1 MANRDVN
8 LVLRARDEATKA
20 FESLADAM
28 KQLQEVQKGVASGAL
43 STKTALGGFAQ
54 AISEIQ
60 KQIKSDSIG
69 GRLQKEMTGAK
80 QAVDSLKSSVEQTR
94 QAQAAFADQAAKAS
108 AKAKEEAVAADQL
121 STSLKSQRQLL
132 KELNREKAK
141 ADRAA
146 TRPTQNIG
154 FSTPAAA
161 SAGVFLG
168 EGISELKQGIEETTR
183 SLNEYRNSS
192 KNAARDADTLASRA
206 EGAGQSLERQKVAL
220 GEAER
225 ALTEL
230 EDQSKQARQA
240 LDQLAATS
248 DRNLTAAIGRQ
259 VRAVQEAK
267 AAYESN
273 TTEVAQAA
281 RRYRETGAALAE
293 ITKRQGENAQAT
305 LEARLA
311 HEQAG
316 LALEKLK
323 QRGNEAKNSYLA
335 QREGL
340 QRMRDAS
347 RETATDLDTLAA
359 RQDRV
364 IAAQQRANASAA
376 QATARTQA
384 LSTSTQQAQQ
394 RVTAAAGAVDRNAAA
409 LKRLATGAAGA
420 AGSVQTL
427 DQAFRQFYG
436 GSRQALS
443 LLQRLRGQFLGLT
456 AGITGFYAAVNQVG
470 QVINAIQTI
479 DATVSRLTA
488 VNDGSLPK
496 ISADLD
502 FIRRTANRLGVEFG
516 VLANQ
521 YSLFAAATRGSA
533 IEGDTRGIF
542 LALVESARVN
552 KLPLEQLEGAL
563 KALGQIASKGSV
575 QMEELRGQLGDR
587 LPGALQIMADG
598 LGMSTA
604 EMIKL
609 MEQGQLSSDSL
620 SNFARELNSRFGGSL
635 ENALNTSTTALGA
648 FQNAVFQAQLEFAKA
663 GFEDGFR
670 DLLFAATEFLQS
682 AEFKTALGSL
692 SQATASFMKIIEA
705 AFENF
710 QLIITALTAAIALR
724 FAPIVIVA
732 SRGVMNFG
740 LALAGTATPSMGA
753 FNKSVVLTTAGVR
766 AFGTATTAATVK
778 TTVFGTAL
786 KSVLIS
792 TGIGA
797 IFVAAATALAFFA
810 TQASKAGEASV
821 RLSKNVDTL
830 RDSYEKGAR
839 SASDFAKSLDEVSSA
854 QASADL
860 RTLNKELRSFTNE
873 AANKSLLSLQNL
885 WEVPVTAS
893 GDLLAL
899 REQLVRLAAE
909 FSVGERN
916 AQEFND
922 GLDALRD
929 SFDENTAVGRASIR
943 MVEDFAAGMSGF
955 GPKIEEARQALAV
968 YALKTGDFSQIT
980 EEAAQSVL
988 KLGAANTDISG
999 GFVEGQRKA
1008 QGFEAAL
1015 REIRE
1020 GVPELAAEME
1030 KAKEMADLKAILNA
1044 EGLPETIE
1052 EIELR
1057 LKAVRLEIANLQNT
1071 VSPEQR
1077 ALDPAGFAAFI
1088 AAREAEALKLEQ
1100 LSESVR
1106 KRIAAIQAGKGASKK
1121 DDFADALK
1129 KLQDAIAG
1137 DEVANEIARMEGDN
1151 RKLEAVLRERQQ
1163 FVDDLIAD
1171 LPAGTSPEKVQR
1183 LRELGAAYVALGND
1197 IYSIEQTDA
1206 AKAAIE
1212 ELNGAISEASLEMAD
1227 LMDGTDTAAG
1237 RLAAHRR
1244 EQDAFLAQLLNGV
1257 DQSVLT
1263 PEQLGRLDQLSAAYR
1278 NATDAVFDWNEAKE
1292 AEKAMMEA
1300 AEKDQERLNNLI
1312 ERRTG
1317 LQTLLNAQLS
1327 RGDFA
1332 GADQTRAQIS
1342 ALDEALK
1349 SAQISAVTF
1358 WNNLLLTGTDEQAE
1372 LARQK
1377 LWEINQAMQG
1387 IGETAQGTSV
1397 TLGQLYEVIA
1407 SQGADAFIGFLE
1419 NVANGENVFK
1429 SLGQALQQFVSQT
1442 LIQIGKLIIQALILQ
1457 GVLAG
1462 MEALFPGSSQLI
1474 IAGARLGNA
1483 TAGVAH
1489 TGKKGGAS
1497 APASRS
1503 VPAAAFLGAPRF
1515 HNGRM
1520 GIKSGEM
1527 PAIIER
1533 TEDVVADDNPFHSKN
1548 LNKTVAGLSGGG
1560 RGDVKLKNVNVFDAS
1575 EMLSEALSTSVGE
1588 EVLINWFRKNKTDI
1602 NNSLES

>member
-8 LVLRARDEATKA
+8 LVLRARDEASKA
-20 FESLADAM
+20 FDSLADAM
-28 KQLQEVQKGVASGAL
+28 KQLQEVQKGVTSGAL
-43 STKTALGGFAQ
+43 GTKSALAGFAQ
-54 AISEIQ
+54 AIAEVQ
-60 KQIKSDSIG
+60 KQVKSDSIG
-69 GRLQKEMTGAK
+69 GRLQKEMTGAR
-80 QAVDSLKSSVEQTR
+80 QAVDSLKSSIEQTR
-94 QAQAAFADQAAKAS
+94 QAQAAFADQSAKA
-108 AKAKEEAVAADQL
+108 AMKAKEESAAATQL
-121 STSLKSQRQLL
+121 TGNLKTQRDLL
-132 KELNREKAK
+132 RELNREKNK

-146 TRPTQNIG
+146 ARPTQNIG

-168 EGISELKQGIEETTR
+168 QGIEELKTNIDETKR
-183 SLNEYRNSS
+183 SLDEYRNSA
-192 KNAARDADTLASRA
+192 KNAARDADTLGDRA
-206 EGAGQSLERQKVAL
+206 EKAGQSLERQVSAL

-225 ALTEL
+225 ALAEL
-230 EDQSKQARQA
+230 DDQSKRARQS
-240 LDQLAATS
+240 LDQLANAS
-248 DRNLTAAIGRQ
+248 DRNLTVAIGKQ
-259 VRAVQEAK
+259 VRTVQEAK
-267 AAYESN
+267 AAYEA
-273 TTEVAQAA
+273 TTAEVAQAA
-281 RRYRETGAALAE
+281 RRYRETGAALADL
-293 ITKRQGENAQAT
+293 TKRQGENAQET

-316 LALEKLK
+316 LAFEKLK
-323 QRGNEAKNSYLA
+323 QQGNAVKGSYLA

-340 QRMRDAS
+340 QRMRDAA
-347 RETATDLDTLAA
+347 RETAGDLGELAN
-359 RQDRV
+359 RHERV
-364 IAAQQRANASAA
+364 MAAQQRAAA
-376 QATARTQA
+376 ATEQVRSRTDA
-384 LSTSTQQAQQ
+384 MRVATQQAQQ
-394 RVTAAAGAVDRNAAA
+394 RVTAAAGAVDRNAAS
-409 LKRLATGAAGA
+409 LKRLAANAAGA

-456 AGITGFYAAVNQVG
+456 AGVTGFYAAVNQIG
-470 QVINAIQTI
+470 QVIGAIQTI

-488 VNDGSLPK
+488 VNDGDLTK

-516 VLANQ
+516 VLADQ

-663 GFEDGFR
+663 GFEEGFR
-670 DLLFAATEFLQS
+670 DLLFAATDFLQS

-692 SQATASFMKIIEA
+692 SETVASFMKILEA

-732 SRGVMNFG
+732 SRSVMNFG

-753 FNKSVVLTTAGVR
+753 FNKSVVLTAGGVR
-766 AFGTATTAATVK
+766 AFGAATTAATVK

-797 IFVAAATALAFFA
+797 IFVAAASAMAFFA
-810 TQASKAGEASV
+810 TQASAAGEASV

-839 SASDFAKSLDEVSSA
+839 SAKDFADSLDEVSAS
-854 QASADL
+854 QAAADL
-860 RTLNKELRSFTNE
+860 RTLNKELRTTANTV
-873 AANKSLLSLQNL
+873 ANKALFSLQNL
-885 WEVPVTAS
+885 WEVPATATA
-893 GDLLAL
+893 DMLAL
-899 REQLVRLAAE
+899 REQLIRLAAE
-909 FSVGERN
+909 YANGDKT
-916 AQEFND
+916 AGEFND
-922 GLDALRD
+922 ALDGLRGTFDA
-929 SFDENTAVGRASIR
+929 STAQGRASIR
-943 MVEDFAAGMSGF
+943 MVEDFSAGMSGF
-955 GPKIEEARQALAV
+955 GTKIEEAQQALAV
-968 YALKTGDFSQIT
+968 YALKTGDFTRIT
-980 EEAAQSVL
+980 REAAEATL
-988 KLGAANTDISG
+988 KLGAANTDIAG

-1057 LKAVRLEIANLQNT
+1057 LKSLRAEIGQLQNS

-1077 ALDPAGFAAFI
+1077 ALDPAGYAAFI

-1106 KRIAAIQAGKGASKK
+1106 KRIAAIQAGKGGSKK

-1129 KLQDAIAG
+1129 KLEQAIA
-1137 DEVANEIARMEGDN
+1137 DDQVANEVARMEQDN
-1151 RKLEAVLRERQQ
+1151 MKLEAVLRERQQ
-1163 FVDDLIAD
+1163 FVDDLISE
-1171 LPAGTSPEKVQR
+1171 LPKGASPEKIQR
-1183 LRELGAAYVALGND
+1183 LRELGAAYVQLGND
-1197 IYSIEQTDA
+1197 IYAIDQAGA
-1206 AKAAIE
+1206 AKDAISG
-1212 ELNGAISEASLEMAD
+1212 LNDAISEAALELAG
-1227 LMDGTDTAAG
+1227 LMEGTDTAAG
-1237 RLAAHRR
+1237 RLANHKL
-1244 EQDAFLAQLLNGV
+1244 EQDAFLAQLLNGI

-1263 PEQLGRLDQLSAAYR
+1263 PDQLERFEQLASAYR
-1278 NATDAVFDWNEAKE
+1278 NATNAVFEWNEAKE
-1292 AEKAMMEA
+1292 AEKALLDE
-1300 AEKDQERLNNLI
+1300 AEKSQERLNTLI
-1312 ERRTG
+1312 SRRTD

-1332 GADQTRAQIS
+1332 GADQTRQQIS

-1442 LIQIGKLIIQALILQ
+1442 LIQIGKLIIQAIILQ

-1483 TAGVAH
+1483 VGGVAH

-1515 HNGRM
+1515 HNGRL

-1548 LNKTVAGLSGGG
+1548 LSKTVAGLSGGG
-1560 RGDVKLKNVNVFDAS
+1560 SPEIKQKIVNVIDS
-1575 EMLSEALSTSVGE
+1575 GEMLSAALSSEVGQ
-1588 EVLINWFRKNKTDI
+1588 EVMVNWIRKNKTDV
-1602 NNSLES
+1602 NNSLED